1 MSSTTPLTDN
11 INALTAYANNKTGAN
26 DTNLSDAVT
35 RLVAGYGG
43 GGIENGVEIKAVD
56 SSGRPTSIVFYGGAI
71 STLLLGSRSR
81 DDFCFSY
88 VENISLK
95 DAIESIGQY
104 AFSYFGAKRTNSE
117 DMEIIF
123 SSGLTTIDKYAF
135 VGCGFTKLSF
145 PETLTGR
152 LSDNVFLNATK
163 LKEVVLPGITSLD
176 TGGGSSNGQ
185 FNGCTALE
193 HVQIGSVGHGV
204 TFVETWNFRNC
215 TQTTLTITLYTTGD
229 LVDGH
234 LTKLRD
240 TSYGA
245 TGATI
250 IFKASEATTYNGNS
264 YAAGATIL
272 TSTP

>member
-1 MSSTTPLTDN
+1 MSTPLTDG
-11 INALTAYANNKTGAN
+11 INALTAYSNQKTGAS
-26 DTNLSDAVT
+26 DTTLSDAVT

-56 SSGRPTSIVFYGGAI
+56 SSERPTSIVVYGGNI
-71 STLLLGSRSR
+71 GTLLLGSRSS
-81 DDFCFSY
+81 DFCFSY

-95 DAIESIGQY
+95 DAIESIGQH

-176 TGGGSSNGQ
+176 TSGGNGNGQ
-185 FNGCTALE
+185 FYGCTALE
-193 HVQIGSVGHGV
+193 NVQIGSVGHGV
-204 TFVETWNFRNC
+204 TVVKTWNFRNC
-215 TQTTLTITLYTTGD
+215 TQTTLTITLYTTGN
-229 LVDGH
+229 LVDEH

-240 TSYGA
+240 SSYGA

-272 TSTP
+272 TSTPNS

>member
-35 RLVAGYGG
+35 RLVTGYDG
-43 GGIENGVEIKAVD
+43 GGIENGVEIKAVN
-56 SSGRPTSIVFYGGAI
+56 SSGRVTSIAVYGSVI
-71 STLLLGSRSR
+71 SQFMLGTKGST
-81 DDFCFSY
+81 DY
-88 VENISLK
+88 VYSWVESIQFA
-95 DAIESIGQY
+95 DVIESIKQY
-104 AFSYFGAKRTNSE
+104 GFGYLGAKRANSE
-117 DMEIIF
+117 DLEIIF
-123 SSGLTTIDKYAF
+123 SSGLTTMDTYAF
-135 VGCGFTKLSF
+135 FGTGFTKLSF

-152 LSDNVFLNATK
+152 LSDGVFRGSSK
-163 LKEVVLPGITSLD
+163 LEEVVLPGITSLD
-176 TGGGSSNGQ
+176 TSGGDGNGQ
-185 FNGCTALE
+185 FYGCTALE
-193 HVQIGSVGHGV
+193 NVQIGSVGHGV

-215 TQTTLTITLYTTGD
+215 TQTTLTITLYTTGS
-229 LVDGH
+229 LVDEH
-234 LTKLRD
+234 LTKLRN
-240 TSYGA
+240 TTYGA